1 MKIKIICPGHLK
13 EKYLKEAQGEYL
25 KRLSAFCK
33 FEIIEVDDE
42 KTPDNPTDRERELI
56 LQKEGERILSKIKD
70 GDYCFSLEIKG
81 KERTSE
87 EFAEKLNSLM
97 VHGKSSLVFIIGGSL
112 GLGENVLKIKNES
125 FSFSKMTLPHQL
137 IRINLLEQI
146 YRAFKIINNEPYHK

>member
-13 EKYLKEAQGEYL
+13 EKYLKEAQKEYL

-33 FEIIEVDDE
+33 FEIIEVEDE

-70 GDYCFSLEIKG
+70 GDYC
-81 KERTSE
+81 
-87 EFAEKLNSLM
+87 
-97 VHGKSSLVFIIGGSL
+97 
-112 GLGENVLKIKNES
+112 KIKNES